1 MAYPTV
7 ANDSSPR
14 KQVTLAR
21 IAEMHKAGEKITMLT
36 CYDASFAALLD
47 RVGLDVLLIGDSLG
61 MVLQG
66 HASTLPVTLADIA
79 YHVAAVVR
87 GASHPLII
95 ADMPFGS
102 YHESPAQAL
111 RSAASLMRAGAQM
124 VKLEGGEWV
133 AETVRFLCE
142 RGIPVCAHLGF
153 TPQSVHALGGFK
165 VQARTAASAE
175 RMRADALALSSAGAK
190 MLVLEMVP
198 ATIATEITSALTIP
212 TIGIGA
218 GAGCSGQVLVL
229 YDILGIYP
237 KRSPRFVRNFM
248 LGAQSIDDA
257 VSAYVAAVKDGS
269 FPTPEHS
276 FSVP

>member
-276 FSVP
+276 FSVT